1 MPWGFCSVSDRT
13 QKPLKEAIM
22 KGKGRGLTK
31 MELAEHLAQKF
42 ELRKATARR
51 ILEELET
58 LAAEQVKTT
67 GIFSLPGIGKLIL
80 SQRKARTG
88 RHPKTGEPIEIPAR
102 AVLKFRIAKT
112 LKTAILSASGEPR
125 REESAEAPSSA

>member
-1 MPWGFCSVSDRT
+1 
-13 QKPLKEAIM
+13 M
-22 KGKGRGLTK
+22 KRGLTK

-42 ELRKATARR
+42 GLSKVTARR

-58 LAAEQVKTT
+58 LAAKQVKTV
-67 GIFSLPGIGKLIL
+67 GIFSLPGIGKLVL

-102 AVLKFRIAKT
+102 AVLKFRIART
-112 LKTAILSASGEPR
+112 LKTAILSAPGEAR
-125 REESAEAPSSA
+125 QKEQEDSAEAGEASLSA

>member
-1 MPWGFCSVSDRT
+1 M
-13 QKPLKEAIM
+13 
-22 KGKGRGLTK
+22 
-31 MELAEHLAQKF
+31 AQKF

-88 RHPKTGEPIEIPAR
+88 RHPKTGDPIEIPAR

-112 LKTAILSASGEPR
+112 LKTAILSAPSQARQGE
-125 REESAEAPSSA
+125 SLEAGEVPSSA

>member
-1 MPWGFCSVSDRT
+1 
-13 QKPLKEAIM
+13 M
-22 KGKGRGLTK
+22 KGKGLTK

-42 ELRKATARR
+42 ELSKATARR

-58 LAAEQVKTT
+58 LAAEQVKTV
-67 GIFSLPGIGKLIL
+67 GIFSLPGIGKLVL

-102 AVLKFRIAKT
+102 ATLKFRIAKT
-112 LKTAILSASGEPR
+112 LKTTILSPPGEL
-125 REESAEAPSSA
+125 REAGSAEASEAASSA

>member
-1 MPWGFCSVSDRT
+1 
-13 QKPLKEAIM
+13 M
-22 KGKGRGLTK
+22 KKGLTK
-31 MELAEHLAQKF
+31 MELAGHLAQKF
-42 ELRKATARR
+42 ELSKATARR

-58 LAAEQVKTT
+58 LAAEQVKAT

-102 AVLKFRIAKT
+102 AVLKFRIAKA
-112 LKTAILSASGEPR
+112 LKTAILSASSEARQGEASGAG
-125 REESAEAPSSA
+125 ELSSPA